1 MQNIGLRSSGING
14 QNLGFKSDK
23 AVSTLT
29 FLPSS
34 PFFFRFSCLMAM
46 GKVLR
51 KRCVME
57 QQTVTSQAVEGTWF
71 RKGGYGQPRGEWIH
85 FAIFPQS
92 RKTWNLTR
100 TPNKEN
106 PVFLVRRLY
115 KRGGRQVERRRG
127 GKGGG
132 GGGGMVTVSMKESE
146 SVSETIS
153 FCALRVYCH
162 FIKL

>member
-1 MQNIGLRSSGING
+1 MQNIGLRSSGNNG

-34 PFFFRFSCLMAM
+34 PFFRFSCLMAM

-51 KRCVME
+51 KRFVME

-71 RKGGYGQPRGEWIH
+71 RKGGYGQLRGEWVH

-92 RKTWNLTR
+92 RKT
-100 TPNKEN
+100 
-106 PVFLVRRLY
+106 
-115 KRGGRQVERRRG
+115 
-127 GKGGG
+127 
-132 GGGGMVTVSMKESE
+132 
-146 SVSETIS
+146 
-153 FCALRVYCH
+153 
-162 FIKL
+162 

>member
-1 MQNIGLRSSGING
+1 MGKIWGLKVTKQSWLWLFS
-14 QNLGFKSDK
+14 
-23 AVSTLT
+23 
-29 FLPSS
+29 LP
-34 PFFFRFSCLMAM
+34 PHFFRFSCLMAM

-71 RKGGYGQPRGEWIH
+71 RKGGYGQLRGEWVH

-100 TPNKEN
+100 TPNKVN

-115 KRGGRQVERRRG
+115 KRGGRQVERR
-127 GKGGG
+127 GGG
-132 GGGGMVTVSMKESE
+132 GRGVEGWSPYQWKSQRVSVKQFRFVLFMFMV
-146 SVSETIS
+146 IS
-153 FCALRVYCH
+153 LNSST
-162 FIKL
+162 LDNGL